1 MYDKNTI
8 MCVFQHEN
16 VTLNTTLQNSEY
28 FDDPIIGISYA
39 LLTTFV
45 LTSNLMLIYGF
56 YKTSRPFTIITK
68 LFIYLSLMDI
78 VLVSLT
84 GFYTSLSIFDMDIS
98 CSSVYIIA
106 SLTRFVFYLGLAIF
120 ATISFLRY
128 WSIKKPL
135 HSIEANR
142 IVFVL
147 IVQAI
152 LCGAFAGDI
161 LIVFFL
167 NLNPVLI
174 MKTNYALP
182 ISQFLA
188 VSFVLSINIM
198 SYRILKSMK
207 MMSGFS
213 ADNIENTSTQR
224 QKTMSEA
231 NICLLYITVFYII
244 CPIPVFV
251 VYLFRADTVI
261 SYSGGSYLYT
271 YTHIFYLSNGGINS
285 LIVIIRTKYLR
296 EFYKKKFYFS
306 KISRSPKD

>member
-1 MYDKNTI
+1 
-8 MCVFQHEN
+8 
-16 VTLNTTLQNSEY
+16 
-28 FDDPIIGISYA
+28 
-39 LLTTFV
+39 
-45 LTSNLMLIYGF
+45 MLIYGF

-78 VLVSLT
+78 ALVSLT

-98 CSSVYIIA
+98 CSSVYIMA
-106 SLTRFVFYLGLAIF
+106 SLIRFVFYLALAIF

-188 VSFVLSINIM
+188 VSFVLSVNIM

-207 MMSGFS
+207 KMSGFS

-244 CPIPVFV
+244 CPITVFV

-296 EFYKKKFYFS
+296 EFYKRKFCFL